1 MASKNQAYIDQYAQ
15 IAMEQMRRYGIP
27 ASVTLAQGIIES
39 ANGKSRLALEGNNH
53 FGVKASKSWLEAG
66 GKYGLYTDDKP
77 NEKFCYYNS
86 VGDSYEHHSKI
97 LKNNDRYAACFKL
110 AADDY
115 KGWCNG
121 LAKAGYASSGTYA
134 QTLINTIERLD
145 LQKYDQMVIE
155 QLRAE
160 EKTIGTEANPRVLTA
175 AAIASEP
182 NGHYSMPVKRDEFM
196 LITSPFGMR
205 MHPIDHVR
213 KMHNGIDISTHRDDL
228 LATENNGKVIKTGFD
243 SKGGGGNFVKVEYAR
258 ADGSKTI
265 ATYCHLSQIDV
276 KAGDMVNAGQK
287 LGVSGSTGKS
297 TGDHLHFAI
306 DQIASDGSSR
316 KVDPASYLA
325 EIAQKGNIQ
334 TTALLNGKDLLAKYK
349 AENPLSPDNPAL
361 AQGSSSAIG
370 NTEMRI
376 GENIS
381 PDAWM
386 KKLLSSEDSGVS
398 LSGGDPVME
407 MVVTAFTGLYAMA
420 VQIDN
425 KSQEEAMQMA
435 TDAAVNRK
443 IDLSS
448 LVPGKKSCILSM
460 NDNGQAVLQMHDGK
474 NQSVHQLSNAEVTR
488 LSSIINN
495 DSYDDATKQRLI
507 GSVISG
513 ISISQQASLN
523 YEQIM
528 SQQQAQQQTIQR

>member
-15 IAMEQMRRYGIP
+15 FAMEQMRRYGIP

-39 ANGKSRLALEGNNH
+39 SNGQSRLALEGNNH
-53 FGVKASKSWLEAG
+53 FGVKASKSWLDAG

-77 NEKFCYYNS
+77 NEKFCHYNS
-86 VGDSYEHHSKI
+86 VGDSYEHHSKF
-97 LKNNDRYAACFKL
+97 LKENSRYAACFKL
-110 AADDY
+110 SADDY

-121 LAKAGYASSGTYA
+121 LGKAGYASSGTYA

-145 LQKYDQMVIE
+145 LQKYDKMVIE
-155 QLRAE
+155 QMRAE
-160 EKTIGTEANPRVLTA
+160 GKTVGTEANPRVATA
-175 AAIASEP
+175 AAIISSEP
-182 NGHYSMPVKRDEFM
+182 NGLYSMPVKRDEFM

-213 KMHNGIDISTHRDDL
+213 KMHNGIDISTHKDNL

-243 SKGGGGNFVKVEYAR
+243 SKGGGNFVKVEYNR
-258 ADGSKTI
+258 PDGNKTI
-265 ATYCHLSQIDV
+265 TTYCHLSQIDV
-276 KAGDMVNAGQK
+276 KVGDTVNAGQK
-287 LGVSGSTGKS
+287 IGVSGSTGKS

-306 DQIASDGSSR
+306 DQVASDGSSR

-376 GENIS
+376 GEEIS

-398 LSGGDPVME
+398 LAGGDPVME
-407 MVVTAFTGLYAMA
+407 MVVTAFTGLFAMA

-425 KSQEEAMQMA
+425 KSQKEAMQMA
-435 TDAAVNRK
+435 TDAAVNHQ

-448 LVPGKKSCILSM
+448 LMPGMKSCILSM

-474 NQSVHQLSNAEVTR
+474 TQTVHQLNNTELSR

-495 DSYDDATKQRLI
+495 DSYDDGTKQRLI

-528 SQQQAQQQTIQR
+528 SQQQSQQQTIQR

>member
-1 MASKNQAYIDQYAQ
+1 MASKNQEYIDKYLPFAL
-15 IAMEQMRRYGIP
+15 EQQRRYGIP

-39 ANGKSRLALEGNNH
+39 ANGQSRLALEGNNH
-53 FGVKASKSWLEAG
+53 FGVKASKAWLEAG
-66 GKYGLYTDDKP
+66 GKFGLYNDDKP
-77 NEKFCYYNS
+77 NEKFCHYDS

-97 LKNNDRYAACFKL
+97 LKENARYADCFKL

-134 QTLINTIERLD
+134 QTLINTIERLG
-145 LQKYDQMVIE
+145 LQKYDQMAIE
-155 QLRAE
+155 QSKAE
-160 EKTIGTEANPRVLTA
+160 QQ
-175 AAIASEP
+175 
-182 NGHYSMPVKRDEFM
+182 YSMPVKRDEFM
-196 LITSPFGMR
+196 LVTSPFGMR
-205 MHPIDHVR
+205 VHPIDNVR
-213 KMHNGIDISTHRDDL
+213 KMHEGIDISTHKDDL
-228 LATENNGKVIKTGFD
+228 LATENNGKVIKAGFD
-243 SKGGGGNFVKVEYAR
+243 NNGGGNYVKVEYER

-265 ATYCHLSQIDV
+265 ATYCHLSQIEV
-276 KAGDMVNAGQK
+276 KVGDTVNAGQK

-306 DQIASDGSSR
+306 DQVASDGTSR

-349 AENPLSPDNPAL
+349 TENPLSPDAQAL
-361 AQGSSSAIG
+361 AQGNSSAIG
-370 NTEMRI
+370 NTETRI
-376 GENIS
+376 GEDIS

-386 KKLLSSEDSGVS
+386 KKLLSSEDSGIS
-398 LSGGDPVME
+398 LPGGDPVME
-407 MVVTAFTGLYAMA
+407 MVMTAFTGLFAMA

-425 KSQEEAMQMA
+425 KSQDEAMQLA
-435 TDAAVNRK
+435 TDAAVGRK

-448 LVPGKKSCILSM
+448 LVPGTKSCILNM
-460 NDNGQAVLQMHDGK
+460 NDNGQAILQLNDGK
-474 NQSVHQLSNAEVTR
+474 SQTVHQLGNAELSR

-495 DSYDDATKQRLI
+495 DNYDDATKQRLI

-528 SQQQAQQQTIQR
+528 AQQQSQQQTIQR

>member
-1 MASKNQAYIDQYAQ
+1 
-15 IAMEQMRRYGIP
+15 MEQMRRYGIP

-39 ANGKSRLALEGNNH
+39 SNGQSRLALEGNNH
-53 FGVKASKSWLEAG
+53 FGVKASKSWLDAG

-77 NEKFCYYNS
+77 NEKFCHYNS
-86 VGDSYEHHSKI
+86 VGDSYEHHSKF
-97 LKNNDRYAACFKL
+97 LKENSRYAACFKL
-110 AADDY
+110 SADDY

-145 LQKYDQMVIE
+145 LHKYDQMVI
-155 QLRAE
+155 QQMRAE
-160 EKTIGTEANPRVLTA
+160 GKTVGIEANPRVSSS
-175 AAIASEP
+175 AAISSEP
-182 NGHYSMPVKRDEFM
+182 NGQYSMPVKRDEFM

-213 KMHNGIDISTHRDDL
+213 KMHNGIDISTHKDNL

-258 ADGSKTI
+258 NDGSKTI
-265 ATYCHLSQIDV
+265 ATYCHLSKIDV
-276 KAGDMVNAGQK
+276 KVGDTVNAGQK

-297 TGDHLHFAI
+297 TGDHLHFSV
-306 DQIASDGSSR
+306 DQVASDGTSR

-349 AENPLSPDNPAL
+349 AENPIAPEAPAL
-361 AQGSSSAIG
+361 AQGNSSAIG
-370 NTEMRI
+370 NTETHI
-376 GENIS
+376 GEDIS

-398 LSGGDPVME
+398 LPGGDPVME
-407 MVVTAFTGLYAMA
+407 MVVTAFTGLFALA

-425 KSQEEAMQMA
+425 KSQDEAMQMA
-435 TDAAVNRK
+435 TDAAVNRQ

-448 LVPGKKSCILSM
+448 LVPGMKSCVLSM
-460 NDNGQAVLQMHDGK
+460 NDNGHAELQMHDGR
-474 NQSVHQLSNAEVTR
+474 NQTAHQLNNAELSR

-495 DSYDDATKQRLI
+495 ESYDDTTKQRLI

-513 ISISQQASLN
+513 ISISQQASIN

-528 SQQQAQQQTIQR
+528 SQQQSQQQTIQR

>member
-53 FGVKASKSWLEAG
+53 FGVKASKSWLEGG

-77 NEKFCYYNS
+77 NEKFCHYNS

-97 LKNNDRYAACFKL
+97 LKESSRYADCFKL
-110 AADDY
+110 SADDY

-145 LQKYDQMVIE
+145 LQKYDKMVIK
-155 QLRAE
+155 QMRAE
-160 EKTIGTEANPRVLTA
+160 GKTVGTETNPRVATS
-175 AAIASEP
+175 AAISSEP
-182 NGHYSMPVKRDEFM
+182 NGLYSMPVKRDEFM

-213 KMHNGIDISTHRDDL
+213 KMHNGIDISTHKDNL
-228 LATENNGKVIKTGFD
+228 LATENNGKVIKAGFD
-243 SKGGGGNFVKVEYAR
+243 SKGGGNFVKVEYNR
-258 ADGSKTI
+258 PDGSKTI

-276 KAGDMVNAGQK
+276 KVGDTVNAGQK
-287 LGVSGSTGKS
+287 IGVSGSTGKS

-349 AENPLSPDNPAL
+349 TDNPLSPDNPAL

-376 GENIS
+376 GEDIS

-386 KKLLSSEDSGVS
+386 KKLLSSEDSGIS
-398 LSGGDPVME
+398 LASGDPVME
-407 MVVTAFTGLYAMA
+407 MVVTAFTGLFAMV

-448 LVPGKKSCILSM
+448 LVPGMKSCILSM
-460 NDNGQAVLQMHDGK
+460 NDNGQALLQMHDGK
-474 NQSVHQLSNAEVTR
+474 TQTVHQLNNTELSR

-528 SQQQAQQQTIQR
+528 SQQQSQQQTIQR

>member
-15 IAMEQMRRYGIP
+15 FAMEQMRRYGIP

-53 FGVKASKSWLEAG
+53 FGVKASKNWLDAG

-77 NEKFCYYNS
+77 NEKFCHYNS

-97 LKNNDRYAACFKL
+97 LKENLRYADCFKL

-121 LAKAGYASSGTYA
+121 LAHAGYASSSTYA
-134 QTLINTIERLD
+134 QTLISTIERLD

-160 EKTIGTEANPRVLTA
+160 GKTIGTEANPRVSTA
-175 AAIASEP
+175 AVTSSEP
-182 NGHYSMPVKRDEFM
+182 NGQYSMPVKRDEFM

-213 KMHNGIDISTHRDDL
+213 KMHNGIDISTHKDDL

-243 SKGGGGNFVKVEYAR
+243 GKGGGGNFVKVEYAR

-265 ATYCHLSQIDV
+265 ATYCHLFKIDV
-276 KAGDMVNAGQK
+276 KVGDTVNAGQK
-287 LGVSGSTGKS
+287 LGVSGATGKS
-297 TGDHLHFAI
+297 AGDHLHFAI

-349 AENPLSPDNPAL
+349 AENPLSPDNPSL

-376 GENIS
+376 GEDIS

-398 LSGGDPVME
+398 LSGGDPIME
-407 MVVTAFTGLYAMA
+407 MVVTAFTGLFAMA

-425 KSQEEAMQMA
+425 KSQDEAMQMA

-448 LVPGKKSCILSM
+448 LVPGMKSCIISM

-474 NQSVHQLSNAEVTR
+474 NQTVHQLSNAELSR

-528 SQQQAQQQTIQR
+528 SQQQSQQQTIQR

>member
-1 MASKNQAYIDQYAQ
+1 M
-15 IAMEQMRRYGIP
+15 
-27 ASVTLAQGIIES
+27 
-39 ANGKSRLALEGNNH
+39 
-53 FGVKASKSWLEAG
+53 
-66 GKYGLYTDDKP
+66 
-77 NEKFCYYNS
+77 
-86 VGDSYEHHSKI
+86 
-97 LKNNDRYAACFKL
+97 
-110 AADDY
+110 
-115 KGWCNG
+115 
-121 LAKAGYASSGTYA
+121 
-134 QTLINTIERLD
+134 
-145 LQKYDQMVIE
+145 
-155 QLRAE
+155 
-160 EKTIGTEANPRVLTA
+160 
-175 AAIASEP
+175 
-182 NGHYSMPVKRDEFM
+182 
-196 LITSPFGMR
+196 
-205 MHPIDHVR
+205 
-213 KMHNGIDISTHRDDL
+213 
-228 LATENNGKVIKTGFD
+228 
-243 SKGGGGNFVKVEYAR
+243 
-258 ADGSKTI
+258 
-265 ATYCHLSQIDV
+265 
-276 KAGDMVNAGQK
+276 
-287 LGVSGSTGKS
+287 
-297 TGDHLHFAI
+297 
-306 DQIASDGSSR
+306 
-316 KVDPASYLA
+316 
-325 EIAQKGNIQ
+325 
-334 TTALLNGKDLLAKYK
+334 LNGKDLLAKYK

-376 GENIS
+376 GEDIS

-398 LSGGDPVME
+398 LAGGDPVME
-407 MVVTAFTGLYAMA
+407 MVVTAFTGLFAMA

-435 TDAAVNRK
+435 TDAVVNRK

-448 LVPGKKSCILSM
+448 LVPGMKSCILSM